1 MAVAKINLNGN
12 TWIDLTNDTVA
23 ANNLATGET
32 AHGAD
37 GEPVVGEARTAIKEK
52 QINFI
57 DYDGTLL
64 YSYTAEEWED
74 VTALPAN
81 PSHDGLVA
89 QGWNWTLQDI
99 SNQLTADPTGNICIG
114 QNYITQSGDTEIDFT
129 LYSELRRSPYL
140 GIAVNGEVEVDWGD
154 SSAKSTITG
163 SSLTTK
169 ILTQHI
175 YSSIGSYT
183 ISIHVVSGSFAFYD
197 DSSLGYYQVLGAG
210 QTTAN
215 KNSIYSTIID
225 NIRIGNNAIIGDYAF
240 YNCSPSFITLPNT
253 LTSIG
258 IYSFYGNAGKLKS
271 ISLPSGMTSIP
282 QRAFYNSQSLLTI
295 SIPYSVN
302 TISNNAFMNTQFV
315 NISIPYSVN
324 TINGSAFYGVSLL
337 KSAIIKSNGVYDGS
351 NIFRGAGL
359 QSVTIEEGVVSITG
373 FLLALCYNLPI
384 ITIPSTVTTIG
395 NNAFGLCYGLAKV
408 RFEPTTPPSLG
419 NANVFEALPI
429 DCIISVPTGSLT
441 AYTTATNYP
450 DSNTYTYIEE

>member
-1 MAVAKINLNGN
+1 MPNYLASGS
-12 TWIDLTNDTVA
+12 DLTDIADELRAKLNSTSKLEFPDDWK
-23 ANNLATGET
+23 T
-32 AHGAD
+32 AIRSLH
-37 GEPVVGEARTAIKEK
+37 GEPLEEK

-74 VTALPAN
+74 VETLPAN

-99 SNQLTADPTGNICIG
+99 NSQLTAVPTGNIWIG

-154 SSAKSTITG
+154 NSTKSTITG

-197 DSSLGYYQVLGAG
+197 DSSLGYYQILSAG
-210 QTTAN
+210 QTTAS
-215 KNSIYSTIID
+215 KNSIYSALID
-225 NIRIGNNAIIGDYAF
+225 NVRIGNNAIIGDYAF
-240 YNCSPSFITLPNT
+240 YSCSLSFITLPNT

-258 IYSFYGNAGKLKS
+258 SCAFYNDKKLKS
-271 ISLPSGMTSIP
+271 ISLPSGITSIP
-282 QRAFYNSQSLLTI
+282 QKAFFNSQLLTI

-302 TISNNAFMNTQFV
+302 TIDNNAFQGASV
-315 NISIPYSVN
+315 NIFIPYSVN
-324 TINGSAFYGVSLL
+324 TININAFYSASSL
-337 KSAIIKSNGVYDGS
+337 KSAIIKSNGVYDGT
-351 NIFRGAGL
+351 NIFRNAGL
-359 QSVTIEEGVVSITG
+359 QSITIEEGVVSIND
-373 FLLALCYNLPI
+373 FLLALCYHLPI

-395 NNAFGLCYGLAKV
+395 KNAFGMCYGLAKV

-419 NANVFEALPI
+419 NANVFEALPT

-450 DSNTYTYIEE
+450 DPNTYTYIEE